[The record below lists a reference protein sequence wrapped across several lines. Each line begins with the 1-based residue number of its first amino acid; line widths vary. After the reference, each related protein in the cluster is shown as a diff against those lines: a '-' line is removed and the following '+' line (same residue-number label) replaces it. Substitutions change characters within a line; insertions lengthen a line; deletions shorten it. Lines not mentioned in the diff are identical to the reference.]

1 MTGPMDERSEGEAE
15 SVGGQRAFRKPKGRM
30 DPEDLLDPEAIPQ
43 VPTPATDPR
52 LQIPEVLRER
62 PAGQSQI
69 SPAKGG
75 NPMLGVAAAWATAFD
90 FVFTVLAGGAA
101 GYFLGNWKGNQALWV
116 LGGVGLG
123 LTIGIWRLVARNQ
136 AQEREE
142 ERQRAAKRESD
153 AARRS

>member
-1 MTGPMDERSEGEAE
+1 MGEPSEGSSSDGPE
-15 SVGGQRAFRKPKGRM
+15 GGFRRKRR
-30 DPEDLLDPEAIPQ
+30 DADHEDLLDPEAIPQ
-43 VPTPATDPR
+43 VPTPETDPR
-52 LQIPEVLRER
+52 LRIPEVLRDR
-62 PAGQSQI
+62 PASPSHV